1 MTSEVAPL
9 VGKARRSVELS
20 DARINIFEGSVR
32 SGKTVA
38 SLLRWLKYLRTGPP
52 GNLLM
57 TGRTERTLRQNVIDP
72 LTEMLGRK
80 RCKVVW
86 GDGVATILGR
96 RVYLV
101 GANDEKSVQKIQGLT
116 LAGAYVDEGTILPE
130 SFWSMLLT
138 RLSVEGAQL
147 FATCNPGSRNH
158 WMMRRYLRRAKL
170 HLRHDGTV
178 HRSDG
183 PKTLDLNRFSFNLR
197 DNPSLPAAYVAELS
211 KTFTGL
217 FYQRFIEGL
226 WVLAEGAIWDM
237 WDQDAHMVSDLPRDR
252 RGRVLLDS
260 YTMAI
265 DYGTVNPL
273 SATLAGVGPDE
284 DGTERIWVV
293 GEWRWDSRAEGR
305 QMTDAQY
312 SAALSEWLTSPDSP
326 LVRRLGRAIVPDHI
340 YVDPSAASFSAQLY
354 RDRWAGVRNADNR
367 VDDGLRTVGSLFSI
381 DRLRI
386 HSSCLGQDG
395 DQRLIDELTAY
406 VWDPDA
412 SEKGEEKPL
421 KVDDHGPDSL
431 RYLTMGM
438 RREWRHWLTHDP
450 LTDDLAEAA

>member
-72 LTEMLGRK
+72 LVEMLGRK

-101 GANDEKSVQKIQGLT
+101 GANDEKAVQKIQGLT

-147 FATCNPGSRNH
+147 FATCNPASKNH
-158 WMMRRYLRRAKL
+158 WMMRRYLRRARL
-170 HLRHDGTV
+170 HLRHDGIV
-178 HRSDG
+178 HRNDS
-183 PKTLDLNRFSFNLR
+183 PKMLDLHRFSFNLR
-197 DNPSLPAAYVAELS
+197 DNPSLPAAYVDELS
-211 KTFTGL
+211 RTFTGL
-217 FYQRFIEGL
+217 FYQRFILGL

-237 WDQDAHMVSDLPRDR
+237 WDQDTHMTDQLPTDS

-260 YTMAI
+260 WTLAV
-265 DYGTVNPL
+265 DYGTTNPFVAL
-273 SATLAGVGPDE
+273 LAGVGPDE
-284 DGTERIWVV
+284 DGTERIWIA
-293 GEWRWDSRAEGR
+293 GEWRWDSKAEGR
-305 QMTDAQY
+305 QLTDAEY
-312 SAALSEWLTSPDSP
+312 SQRLSDWLTSDTSP
-326 LVRRLGRAIVPDHI
+326 LVRRLGRKIHPEHTYI
-340 YVDPSAASFSAQLY
+340 DPSAASFSAQLY
-354 RDRWAGVRNADNR
+354 RDQWPGVRNADNR
-367 VDDGLRTVGSLFSI
+367 VDDGIRNVASLLTL
-381 DRLRI
+381 DRVRV
-386 HSSCLGQDG
+386 HDTCLGTDG
-395 DQRLIDELTAY
+395 DQRLVDELTGY
-406 VWDPDA
+406 VWDSDA
-412 SEKGEEKPL
+412 AEKGEEKPL
-421 KVDDHGPDSL
+421 KVDDHGPDAA
-431 RYLTMGM
+431 RYLLAGM
-438 RREWRHWLTHDP
+438 RREWRHWVTHDP
-450 LTDDLAEAA
+450 LTDDLAHAA